1 MVEKKQRLIEQPC
14 VACNMHAGHNVC
26 MVYACEAAFS
36 VCADV
41 LIFLFLSSCCDT
53 TINLIGIC
61 DDLLTFCRRLP
72 LCVSLHTAELS
83 SKCVYVLS
91 PFFRLKIG
99 KRPDLLRLPFFASHT
114 ALAWVCVCVC
124 LRMRQDW
131 NRLNQF
137 HVY

>member
-1 MVEKKQRLIEQPC
+1 MSVTCMPATMY
-14 VACNMHAGHNVC
+14 VWC
-26 MVYACEAAFS
+26 MVYAFEAAFS

-41 LIFLFLSSCCDT
+41 LIFLFLFSCCDT
-53 TINLIGIC
+53 TINLIGFC
-61 DDLLTFCRRLP
+61 DDLLTFCRQLP

-99 KRPDLLRLPFFASHT
+99 KRPDLFRLPFFLRT
-114 ALAWVCVCVC
+114 QLWLGCVCVC